1 MSYTQHRIV
10 SDDRICI
17 YVYMYI
23 CICVY
28 VYIYILDSDT
38 NRTTEK
44 LKVGFSLSWG
54 QSQAMQRLPRTL
66 AK

>member
-1 MSYTQHRIV
+1 M
-10 SDDRICI
+10 
-17 YVYMYI
+17 YMYI
-23 CICVY
+23 
-28 VYIYILDSDT
+28 YIYILDSDT

>member
-17 YVYMYI
+17 FVS
-23 CICVY
+23 
-28 VYIYILDSDT
+28 IYILDSDT

>member
-1 MSYTQHRIV
+1 MLYTQHRIV

-17 YVYMYI
+17 SVYI
-23 CICVY
+23 
-28 VYIYILDSDT
+28 YIYILDSDT

>member
-10 SDDRICI
+10 SDDRISM
-17 YVYMYI
+17 YM
-23 CICVY
+23 CTC

>member
-17 YVYMYI
+17 CVYVYM
-23 CICVY
+23 CI
-28 VYIYILDSDT
+28 YIYILDSDT

>member
-1 MSYTQHRIV
+1 MLYTQHRIV

-17 YVYMYI
+17 
-23 CICVY
+23 CVY
-28 VYIYILDSDT
+28 VYILDSDT

-44 LKVGFSLSWG
+44 LKVGFSLIWG

>member
-1 MSYTQHRIV
+1 MLYTQHRIV

-17 YVYMYI
+17 
-23 CICVY
+23 CVH

>member
-1 MSYTQHRIV
+1 MLYTQHRIV

-17 YVYMYI
+17 
-23 CICVY
+23 CVY
-28 VYIYILDSDT
+28 VYILDSDT